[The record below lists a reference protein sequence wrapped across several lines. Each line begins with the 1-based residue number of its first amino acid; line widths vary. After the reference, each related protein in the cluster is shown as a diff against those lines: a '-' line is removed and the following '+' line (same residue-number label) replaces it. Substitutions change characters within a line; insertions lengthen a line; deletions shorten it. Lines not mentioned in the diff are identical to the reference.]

1 MKKLLILLATLGAP
15 AYGAAGEADAEQI
28 VKSHPCADGET
39 IDQYLGHKLSSS
51 HRDLG
56 WRVFP
61 AEGGVDVE
69 RAFLASKSMEIR
81 YRWRVDGTGQVQAI
95 SDRAQSLCS

>member
-1 MKKLLILLATLGAP
+1 MKTSAILLVALCRIAHAAP
-15 AYGAAGEADAEQI
+15 SDGEAEQM
-28 VKSHPCADGET
+28 VRNQPCKDGESVA
-39 IDQYLGHKLSSS
+39 QYLDHKLSSS

-61 AEGGVDVE
+61 AENGLDVE
-69 RAFLASKSMEIR
+69 RAFLASKSMELR

-95 SDRAQSLCS
+95 SDRAQNLCL